1 VHEPIDLLTKC
12 RYLPYVQAVNDGC
25 HFEKLRHQLPAQTV
39 QSTHVRHA
47 KAVNTFHIGPPKPGL
62 GAPDVTG
69 SDAPVPGWSKKM
81 APGFF
86 VTVSRTGVSECR
98 RSDTRQE
105 PRAHRLH
112 RRAT

>member
-1 VHEPIDLLTKC
+1 
-12 RYLPYVQAVNDGC
+12 
-25 HFEKLRHQLPAQTV
+25 
-39 QSTHVRHA
+39 
-47 KAVNTFHIGPPKPGL
+47 
-62 GAPDVTG
+62 VTG